1 MALGAGASRCG
12 RVTRPP
18 HLPDRP
24 AAETMDGGSAIDE
37 VVKRLPLDDVEA
49 MLSRRGLPSVV
60 HRGAPRRARGLLAAA
75 LKDGMCEWTCEAG
88 VQDGY
93 HDRELGR
100 GVAARRGGTP
110 QPAAEPRAEPS
121 SRPSPAIASVHCSLH
136 VIGDSIFAFGS
147 SDKHQDQFTVWRWDL
162 AAGDRG
168 FRAVRPR
175 SDECDRP
182 SPCMGHFAVAHD
194 GRLYVFPV
202 HPGSQSG
209 PAWAF
214 RPRDRE
220 LARPPNARHGAQLRV
235 DSKTNLRRQV
245 LRGESRAG
253 RGARILL
260 RPRPGRPRGRD
271 LAPLGRRGRRHPR
284 HLLVVARA
292 RVARRPALGVWR

>member
-1 MALGAGASRCG
+1 VALGAGASRCG
-12 RVTRPP
+12 RLTRPP

-121 SRPSPAIASVHCSLH
+121 SRPPPAIASVHCSLH

-147 SDKHQDQFTVWRWDL
+147 SDKHQDQFTVGGGTSPP
-162 AAGDRG
+162 AT
-168 FRAVRPR
+168 AVSAPCAP
-175 SDECDRP
+175 DKCDRP

-214 RPRDRE
+214 DPATESWHVLQTRGMG
-220 LARPPNARHGAQLRV
+220 PNCALIPKQTCDGKFYAVSRGLGAV
-235 DSKTNLRRQV
+235 HEFCFD
-245 LRGESRAG
+245 
-253 RGARILL
+253 
-260 RPRPGRPRGRD
+260 PGPG
-271 LAPLGRRGRRHPR
+271 
-284 HLLVVARA
+284 A
-292 RVARRPALGVWR
+292 RVAGTWCRLDVEGAATHDTC